1 MQRYF
6 LSQVNKPTEDLELPK
21 DIAHH
26 LTTVLRAEVNT
37 KFEIVL
43 ADEQVYLAHVTR
55 IDDVH
60 TFAQIDQQLDV
71 NVELPVKVTIASGL
85 PKGDKAELITQKA
98 TELGATRIVFFDTER
113 SVAKWAP
120 TKQARKIER
129 LQKIASGA
137 AEQSHRQVI
146 PEIVY
151 YNNLKQ
157 LLENESAD
165 VKIVAWEESAKQG
178 EQAQLVQSLE
188 QLATGQTL
196 LTIFGSEGGLSEA
209 EVEIMSQYQV
219 VPAGLG
225 PRILR
230 TETAPLYVLS
240 AISYH
245 FELEK

>member
-6 LSQVNKPTEDLELPK
+6 LSQVNKPTEELELPK

-60 TFAQIDQQLDV
+60 TFAHIDQQLDV

-120 TKQARKIER
+120 AKQARKIER

>member
-98 TELGATRIVFFDTER
+98 TELGSTRIVFFDTER

>member
-1 MQRYF
+1 
-6 LSQVNKPTEDLELPK
+6 
-21 DIAHH
+21 
-26 LTTVLRAEVNT
+26 
-37 KFEIVL
+37 
-43 ADEQVYLAHVTR
+43 
-55 IDDVH
+55 
-60 TFAQIDQQLDV
+60 
-71 NVELPVKVTIASGL
+71 
-85 PKGDKAELITQKA
+85 
-98 TELGATRIVFFDTER
+98 
-113 SVAKWAP
+113 
-120 TKQARKIER
+120 
-129 LQKIASGA
+129 
-137 AEQSHRQVI
+137 
-146 PEIVY
+146 
-151 YNNLKQ
+151 
-157 LLENESAD
+157 ESAD

>member
-6 LSQVNKPTEDLELPK
+6 LTKTIKTDDELELPK

-26 LTTVLRAEVNT
+26 LTTVLRAEAGT

-55 IDDVH
+55 IEELL
-60 TFAQIDQQLDV
+60 TFAVIDQQLDV
-71 NVELPVKVTIASGL
+71 NVELPVKVVIAAGL

-98 TELGATRIVFFDTER
+98 TELGATKIIFFDSKR

-120 TKQARKIER
+120 AKQSRKIER

-146 PEIVY
+146 PEVVY
-151 YNNLKQ
+151 YNNIND
-157 LLENESAD
+157 LLANETAE
-165 VKIVAWEESAKQG
+165 VKIVAWEESAKNG
-178 EQAQLVQSLE
+178 EQSQLVQSLNE
-188 QLATGQTL
+188 LKHGDTL
-196 LTIFGSEGGLSEA
+196 LTIFGSEGGLTA
-209 EVEIMSQYQV
+209 DEIALMQQYQV

-230 TETAPLYVLS
+230 TETAPLYMLS

-245 FELEK
+245 FELEN